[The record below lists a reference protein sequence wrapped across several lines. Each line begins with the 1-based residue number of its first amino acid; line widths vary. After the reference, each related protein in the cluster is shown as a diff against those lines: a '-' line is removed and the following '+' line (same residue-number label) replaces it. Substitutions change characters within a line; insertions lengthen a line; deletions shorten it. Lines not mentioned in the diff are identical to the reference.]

1 MTKAL
6 WRRLVPPVLVLL
18 ALNGL
23 VFAAYTVPR
32 ALQVR
37 NAKARAADVRRDLD
51 RERAATAALRRQ
63 AETIRANAA
72 DTERFYKEVVVGS
85 RAELIPLL
93 EEVDKM
99 ATAPGF
105 KPSTRAYQYKEV
117 KGADLT
123 RVGIGVSVEGSYA
136 QLVGFLD
143 RVERSPRFLT
153 IDRIGLT
160 GGTGASS
167 PSLRVELSTYLRG
180 KQPAKDSREGRRG

>member
-93 EEVDKM
+93 EEVDKI

>member
-1 MTKAL
+1 MTRPL
-6 WRRLVPPVLVLL
+6 WRRLVPPALVLL
-18 ALNGL
+18 VLNGL
-23 VFAAYTVPR
+23 VFAAYTLPR

-37 NAKARAADVRRDLD
+37 NAKARAVDVRSELD

-72 DTERFYKEVVVGS
+72 DTERFYREVAVGG
-85 RAELIPLL
+85 RDELIPLL

-105 KPSTRAYQYKEV
+105 KASTRAYQYKEV
-117 KGADLT
+117 RGADLT
-123 RVGIGVSVEGSYA
+123 RVGIGVAVEGSYA

-160 GGTGASS
+160 GGSATGS
-167 PSLRVELSTYLRG
+167 PSLRVELSTYFRG
-180 KQPAKDSREGRRG
+180 KQEAKDAREGRRG

>member
-85 RAELIPLL
+85 RDELIPLL

-160 GGTGASS
+160 GGTGTSS

-180 KQPAKDSREGRRG
+180 KQPAKDAREGRRG

>member
-1 MTKAL
+1 MTNPFWK
-6 WRRLVPPVLVLL
+6 RLVPPVLILLVLN
-18 ALNGL
+18 ALG
-23 VFAAYTVPR
+23 FAAYTLPR

-37 NAKARAADVRRDLD
+37 NAKARAAGVRGELD
-51 RERAATAALRRQ
+51 RERAVTAVLRRQ

-72 DTERFYKEVVVGS
+72 DTQRFYREVAVGS
-85 RAELIPLL
+85 RDELIPLL

-105 KPSTRAYQYKEV
+105 KPSTRAYQYHEV
-117 KGADLT
+117 KDADLT
-123 RVGIGVSVEGSYA
+123 RVAIGVSVEGSYA

-160 GGTGASS
+160 GSATAS

-180 KQPAKDSREGRRG
+180 KPQSREAREGRRG

>member
-1 MTKAL
+1 MTRPL

-18 ALNGL
+18 GVNALG
-23 VFAAYTVPR
+23 FAGYTLPR

-37 NAKARAADVRRDLD
+37 NAKERAAAVRKELE

-72 DTERFYKEVVVGS
+72 DTQRFYKEIAVGS
-85 RAELIPLL
+85 QDELIPLL

-105 KPSTRAYQYKEV
+105 KPSARLYQYKEV
-117 KGADLT
+117 KDADLT
-123 RVGIGVSVEGSYA
+123 RVGIGVSLEGSYA

-153 IDRIGLT
+153 IDRISLT
-160 GGTGASS
+160 ASATGS
-167 PSLRVELSTYLRG
+167 PSLRVELSTYFRG
-180 KQPAKDSREGRRG
+180 KAPSRDAREGRRG

>member
-1 MTKAL
+1 MTRPL

-18 ALNGL
+18 VVNAVG
-23 VFAAYTVPR
+23 FAVYTLPR
-32 ALQVR
+32 ALQVG
-37 NAKARAADVRRDLD
+37 NTKARAAAVRRDLE

-72 DTERFYKEVVVGS
+72 DTQRFYKEIAVGS
-85 RAELIPLL
+85 QDELIPLL

-105 KPSTRAYQYKEV
+105 KPSTRAYQYREIRD
-117 KGADLT
+117 ADLT

-153 IDRIGLT
+153 IDRISLT
-160 GGTGASS
+160 GSATGS
-167 PSLRVELSTYLRG
+167 PNLRVELSTYLRG
-180 KQPAKDSREGRRG
+180 KPQSTREGRRG